1 MLDALQLRFSLVGG
15 MFDAI
20 QKNSTPTS
28 DWAIL
33 LTQLMCQSAIDLTTN
48 RFVCLLESVLTCCL
62 IVCDFSSE
70 IFTTVL
76 DMLATLIHSTLI
88 CDSQSERD
96 ENKKLY
102 TNLMKKLK
110 KEIGEKSNASVRF
123 VRQLLPLSKQTCEV
137 IACESAGC
145 LTDTKGNKISGFD
158 SIDKKP
164 VCR

>member
-1 MLDALQLRFSLVGG
+1 MV
-15 MFDAI
+15 
-20 QKNSTPTS
+20 
-28 DWAIL
+28 
-33 LTQLMCQSAIDLTTN
+33 
-48 RFVCLLESVLTCCL
+48 
-62 IVCDFSSE
+62 
-70 IFTTVL
+70 
-76 DMLATLIHSTLI
+76 ATLIHSTLI
-88 CDSQSERD
+88 SDSQSERD

-110 KEIGEKSNASVRF
+110 KEIGEKSNASVKF

-164 VCR
+164 VCIRQYCGRYKMEKRNVTHL